1 MINHITWATIPDKI
15 SGQIEQIHTHSLP
28 LSLSV
33 NVDEEIKE
41 TQHIVVTE
49 TLILGDRGGFN
60 KVYLHFGDLFLSG
73 IVVIEKV
80 LIINFPLLHNK
91 HVQQHSRIHRT
102 VVLTIYFYPRL
113 TL

>member
-49 TLILGDRGGFN
+49 TLILGDRG
-60 KVYLHFGDLFLSG
+60 
-73 IVVIEKV
+73 V
-80 LIINFPLLHNK
+80 LIKYIYTLA
-91 HVQQHSRIHRT
+91 
-102 VVLTIYFYPRL
+102 IYFCQGL
-113 TL
+113 